1 MNTYTLNNVDN
12 IINELINIQHKLS
25 IDTKI
30 IAEMSVGSYMSI
42 MNYNTLQKYD
52 TQLALNNVNADE
64 LYKVGFIGNIDV
76 YVNPSMH
83 INDKTIIIKY

>member
-1 MNTYTLNNVDN
+1 MNTYILNNVDN
-12 IINELINIQHKLS
+12 IINELISVQHQLS

-30 IAEMSVGSYMSI
+30 IAEISVGSYMSV

-52 TQLALNNVNADE
+52 TQYALNNVNADE
-64 LYKVGFIGNIDV
+64 PYKVGFIGNIDI
-76 YVNPSMH
+76 YVNPLMD